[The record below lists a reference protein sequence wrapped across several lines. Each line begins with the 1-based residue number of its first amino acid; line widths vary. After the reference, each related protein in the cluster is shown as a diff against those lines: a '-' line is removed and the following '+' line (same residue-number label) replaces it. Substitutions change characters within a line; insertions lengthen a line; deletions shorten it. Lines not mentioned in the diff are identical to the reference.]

1 MNLSF
6 FIAKRLIGKSEH
18 RFSRP
23 VMRVAILAVSLSL
36 AVMLISI
43 STISGFQN
51 EIRDKVIGYGSH
63 IQVTHFSKDNSFES
77 KLLPNSSNLK
87 NKISK
92 IDGVVDVQKFATK
105 AGLIKTDKEIYGIV
119 LKGVDQNYSFSF
131 FENYLLEGEIPVY
144 NSEKLSNEIIISS
157 TIANKLKIK
166 VGDTFTTYFIQKP
179 TRARKFSISA
189 IYDSGLSE
197 FDDLYIV
204 GDLKHI
210 QKLNKW
216 QDNQCGGLEIKSSSI
231 ETLSETTNLIN
242 SEIGYDL
249 IAQNINDLNPQLF
262 NWLKLQD
269 INVIIIIILMMLVA
283 LINITTLLFILILE
297 RIQMIG
303 ILKSMGL
310 SNWGIRKIFLY
321 FTNYIMSRG
330 LLFGNIFALTL
341 LFVQKIFKVVKLD
354 KATYYMSEV
363 PIHFDIK
370 DILLLNIATITIT
383 FLVLIIPTYL
393 VSKIR
398 PIKTIR
404 FE

>member
-18 RFSRP
+18 RYSRP

-36 AVMLISI
+36 SIMLISI
-43 STISGFQN
+43 SIINGFQN

-63 IQVTHFSKDNSFES
+63 IQLSHLSKDNSFES
-77 KLLPNSSNLK
+77 KLLPNSNELK

-92 IDGVVDVQKFATK
+92 LEGVEDVQKFATK
-105 AGLIKTDKEIYGIV
+105 AGLIKTEEEIYGIV
-119 LKGVDQNYSFSF
+119 LKGIDNNYSLSF
-131 FENYLLEGEIPVY
+131 FENYLLNGKIPIY
-144 NSEKLSNEIIISS
+144 DSIKTSNEIIISS
-157 TIANKLKIK
+157 SISNKLKLK
-166 VGDTFTTYFIQKP
+166 VGDSFTTYFIQKP
-179 TRARKFSISA
+179 TRARKFYVSA

-197 FDDLYIV
+197 FDDLYII

-216 QDNQCGGLEIKSSSI
+216 QKDECGGLEIKSSSLENLI
-231 ETLSETTNLIN
+231 TTTNLIN
-242 SEIGYDL
+242 SEVGYDL
-249 IAQNINDLNPQLF
+249 IAQNITDLNPQLF

-269 INVIIIIILMMLVA
+269 INTIIIIVLMLLVA

-303 ILKSMGL
+303 VLKSLGL
-310 SNWGIRKIFLY
+310 DDWGIRKIFLY

-330 LLFGNIFALTL
+330 LLFGNIFAFVL
-341 LFVQKIFKVVKLD
+341 LYIQKEFKFLKLD

-363 PIHFDIK
+363 PVFFDFKEI
-370 DILLLNIATITIT
+370 IALNITIILIS

>member
-23 VMRVAILAVSLSL
+23 VMRVAILAVSLSI

-43 STISGFQN
+43 ATISGFQN

-77 KLLPNSSNLK
+77 KLLPNSSELK

-105 AGLIKTDKEIYGIV
+105 AGLIKTDEEIYGIV

-131 FENYLLEGEIPVY
+131 FKNYLLDGEIPIY

-157 TIANKLKIK
+157 TIANKLKMK

-216 QDNQCGGLEIKSSSI
+216 QNNQCGGLEIKSSSV

-310 SNWGIRKIFLY
+310 SDWGIRKVFLY

-341 LFVQKIFKVVKLD
+341 LLIQKVFKVVKLD
-354 KATYYMSEV
+354 QATYYMSEV

-370 DILLLNIATITIT
+370 DILLLNIGTIIIS
-383 FLVLIIPTYL
+383 FIVLIIPTYL

>member
-23 VMRVAILAVSLSL
+23 VMRVAILAVSLSI

-43 STISGFQN
+43 ATISGFQN

-77 KLLPNSSNLK
+77 KILPNSSELK

-105 AGLIKTDKEIYGIV
+105 AGLIKTDEEIYGIV

-131 FENYLLEGEIPVY
+131 FENYLLDGEIPIY
-144 NSEKLSNEIIISS
+144 NSEKISNEIIISS
-157 TIANKLKIK
+157 TIASKLKMK

-216 QDNQCGGLEIKSSSI
+216 SKNQCGGLEIKSSSI
-231 ETLSETTNLIN
+231 EKLSETTKLIN
-242 SEIGYDL
+242 GEIGYDL
-249 IAQNINDLNPQLF
+249 IAQNITDLNPQLF

-269 INVIIIIILMMLVA
+269 INVIIIIVLMMLVA

-310 SNWGIRKIFLY
+310 SDWGIRKIFLY
-321 FTNYIMSRG
+321 FTNYIMTRG
-330 LLFGNIFALTL
+330 LLFGNVFALTL
-341 LFVQKIFKVVKLD
+341 LLIQKVFKVVKLD
-354 KATYYMSEV
+354 QATYYMSEV
-363 PIHFDIK
+363 PIHFDLK
-370 DILLLNIATITIT
+370 DILLLNLGTITIS
-383 FLVLIIPTYL
+383 FIVLIIPTYL

>member
-1 MNLSF
+1 
-6 FIAKRLIGKSEH
+6 
-18 RFSRP
+18 
-23 VMRVAILAVSLSL
+23 MRVAILAVSLSL

-77 KLLPNSSNLK
+77 KLLPNSNELK

-92 IDGVVDVQKFATK
+92 VDGVVDVQKFATK

-131 FENYLLEGEIPVY
+131 FENYLLEGEIPIY

-157 TIANKLKIK
+157 TIANKLKMK

-231 ETLSETTNLIN
+231 ETLNETTNRIN

-321 FTNYIMSRG
+321 FTNYIMTRG
-330 LLFGNIFALTL
+330 LLFGNIFALTIL
-341 LFVQKIFKVVKLD
+341 IIQKTFKILKLD

>member
-1 MNLSF
+1 
-6 FIAKRLIGKSEH
+6 
-18 RFSRP
+18 
-23 VMRVAILAVSLSL
+23 
-36 AVMLISI
+36 MLISI
-43 STISGFQN
+43 ATISGFQN

-77 KLLPNSSNLK
+77 KILPNSSELK

-105 AGLIKTDKEIYGIV
+105 AGLIKTDEEIYGIV

-131 FENYLLEGEIPVY
+131 FENYLLDGEIPIY
-144 NSEKLSNEIIISS
+144 NSEKISNEIIISS
-157 TIANKLKIK
+157 TIASKLKMK

-179 TRARKFSISA
+179 TRARKFSICA
-189 IYDSGLSE
+189 IFDSGLSE

-216 QDNQCGGLEIKSSSI
+216 SKNQCGGLEIKSSSI
-231 ETLSETTNLIN
+231 EKLSETTKLIN
-242 SEIGYDL
+242 GEIGYDL
-249 IAQNINDLNPQLF
+249 IAQNITDLNPQLF

-269 INVIIIIILMMLVA
+269 INVIIIIVLMMLVA

-310 SNWGIRKIFLY
+310 SDWGIRKIFLF
-321 FTNYIMSRG
+321 FTNYIMTRG
-330 LLFGNIFALTL
+330 LLFGNVFALTL
-341 LFVQKIFKVVKLD
+341 LLIQKVFKVVKLD
-354 KATYYMSEV
+354 QATYYMSEV
-363 PIHFDIK
+363 PIHFDLK
-370 DILLLNIATITIT
+370 DILLLNLGTITIS
-383 FLVLIIPTYL
+383 FIVLIIPTYL

>member
-6 FIAKRLIGKSEH
+6 FIAKCLIGKSEH

-23 VMRVAILAVSLSL
+23 VMRVAILAVSLSI

-43 STISGFQN
+43 ATISGFQN

-77 KLLPNSSNLK
+77 KILPNSSELK

-105 AGLIKTDKEIYGIV
+105 AGLIKTDEEIYGIV

-131 FENYLLEGEIPVY
+131 FENYLLEGEIPIY
-144 NSEKLSNEIIISS
+144 NSEKISNEIIISS
-157 TIANKLKIK
+157 TIASKLKMK
-166 VGDTFTTYFIQKP
+166 VGDAFTTYFIQQP

-189 IYDSGLSE
+189 IYNSGLSE

-216 QDNQCGGLEIKSSSI
+216 SKNQCGGLEIKSSSI
-231 ETLSETTNLIN
+231 EKLSETTKLIN
-242 SEIGYDL
+242 GEIGYDL
-249 IAQNINDLNPQLF
+249 IAQNITDLNPQLF

-269 INVIIIIILMMLVA
+269 INVIIIIVLMMLVA

-310 SNWGIRKIFLY
+310 SDWGIRKIFLY
-321 FTNYIMSRG
+321 FTNYIMTRG
-330 LLFGNIFALTL
+330 LLFGNVFALTL
-341 LFVQKIFKVVKLD
+341 LLIQKVFKVVKLD
-354 KATYYMSEV
+354 QATYYMSEV
-363 PIHFDIK
+363 PIHFDLK
-370 DILLLNIATITIT
+370 DILLLNLGTITIS
-383 FLVLIIPTYL
+383 FIVLIIPTYL

>member
-18 RFSRP
+18 RVSRP
-23 VMRVAILAVSLSL
+23 VMRVAILAVSLSI

-43 STISGFQN
+43 ATISGFQN

-77 KLLPNSSNLK
+77 KILSNSSELK

-105 AGLIKTDKEIYGIV
+105 AGLIKTDEEIYGIV

-131 FENYLLEGEIPVY
+131 FENYLLEGEIPIY
-144 NSEKLSNEIIISS
+144 NSEKISNEIIISF
-157 TIANKLKIK
+157 TIASKLKMK

-216 QDNQCGGLEIKSSSI
+216 SKNQCGGLEIKSSSFEKLI
-231 ETLSETTNLIN
+231 ETTKLIN
-242 SEIGYDL
+242 NEIGYDL
-249 IAQNINDLNPQLF
+249 IAQNITDLNPQLF

-269 INVIIIIILMMLVA
+269 INVIIIIVLMMLVA

-310 SNWGIRKIFLY
+310 SDWGIRKIFLY
-321 FTNYIMSRG
+321 FTNYIMTRG
-330 LLFGNIFALTL
+330 LLFGNFFALTL
-341 LFVQKIFKVVKLD
+341 LLIQKVFKVVKLD
-354 KATYYMSEV
+354 QATYYMSEV
-363 PIHFDIK
+363 PIHFDLK
-370 DILLLNIATITIT
+370 DILLLNLGTITIS
-383 FLVLIIPTYL
+383 FIVLIIPTYL

>member
-6 FIAKRLIGKSEH
+6 SIAKRLIGKSEH

-36 AVMLISI
+36 TVMLISI
-43 STISGFQN
+43 SIISGFQN

-77 KLLPNSSNLK
+77 KLLPNSSELK

-92 IDGVVDVQKFATK
+92 IDGVLEVQKFATK
-105 AGLIKTDKEIYGIV
+105 AGLIKTDEEIYGIV
-119 LKGVDQNYSFSF
+119 LKGVNQNYSFSF
-131 FENYLLEGEIPVY
+131 FENYLIEGKIPIY
-144 NSEKLSNEIIISS
+144 NSKKLSNEIIMSS
-157 TIANKLKIK
+157 TIANKLKMK

-204 GDLKHI
+204 GDLKQI

-216 QDNQCGGLEIKSSSI
+216 QENQCGGLEIKNSSI
-231 ETLSETTNLIN
+231 ENLNETTNQIN
-242 SEIGYDL
+242 NEIGYDL
-249 IAQNINDLNPQLF
+249 IAQDITDLNPQLF

-269 INVIIIIILMMLVA
+269 INVIIIIVLMMLVA

-330 LLFGNIFALTL
+330 LFFGNVFALTL
-341 LFVQKIFKVVKLD
+341 LFIQKTFKIVKLD

-363 PIHFDIK
+363 PIHFNIK
-370 DILLLNIATITIT
+370 EILLLNIATITIT

>member
-1 MNLSF
+1 
-6 FIAKRLIGKSEH
+6 
-18 RFSRP
+18 
-23 VMRVAILAVSLSL
+23 
-36 AVMLISI
+36 MLISI
-43 STISGFQN
+43 ATISGFQN

-77 KLLPNSSNLK
+77 KLLPNSNELK

-92 IDGVVDVQKFATK
+92 IDGVEDVQKFATK
-105 AGLIKTDKEIYGIV
+105 AGLIKTDEEIYGIV

-131 FENYLLEGEIPVY
+131 FENYLLDGEIPIY

-157 TIANKLKIK
+157 TIANKLKMK
-166 VGDTFTTYFIQKP
+166 VGDTFTTYFIQRP

-216 QDNQCGGLEIKSSSI
+216 QNNQCGGLEIKSSSI
-231 ETLSETTNLIN
+231 KTLSETTKLIN

-310 SNWGIRKIFLY
+310 SDWGIRKVFLY

-330 LLFGNIFALTL
+330 LLFGNVFALTL
-341 LFVQKIFKVVKLD
+341 LLIQKVFKVVKLD
-354 KATYYMSEV
+354 QATYYMSEV

-370 DILLLNIATITIT
+370 DILLLNIGTIIIS
-383 FLVLIIPTYL
+383 FIVLIIPTYL

>member
-23 VMRVAILAVSLSL
+23 VMRVAIIAVSLSL

-77 KLLPNSSNLK
+77 KLLPNSSDLK

-131 FENYLLEGEIPVY
+131 FENYLLEGEIPIY

-242 SEIGYDL
+242 SEIEYDL

-341 LFVQKIFKVVKLD
+341 LFVQKVFKVIKLD
-354 KATYYMSEV
+354 KAIYYMSEV

>member
-18 RFSRP
+18 RVSRP
-23 VMRVAILAVSLSL
+23 VMRVAILAVSLSI

-43 STISGFQN
+43 ATISGFQN

-77 KLLPNSSNLK
+77 KILSNSSELK

-105 AGLIKTDKEIYGIV
+105 AGLIKTDEEIYGIV

-131 FENYLLEGEIPVY
+131 FENYLLEGEIPIY
-144 NSEKLSNEIIISS
+144 NSEKISNEIIISFN
-157 TIANKLKIK
+157 IASKLKMK

-216 QDNQCGGLEIKSSSI
+216 SKNQCGGLEIKSSSI
-231 ETLSETTNLIN
+231 EKLIETTKLIN
-242 SEIGYDL
+242 DEIGYDL
-249 IAQNINDLNPQLF
+249 IAQNITDLNPQLF

-269 INVIIIIILMMLVA
+269 INVIIIIVLMMLVA

-310 SNWGIRKIFLY
+310 SDWGIRKIFLY
-321 FTNYIMSRG
+321 FTNYIMTRG
-330 LLFGNIFALTL
+330 LLFGNFFALTL
-341 LFVQKIFKVVKLD
+341 LLIQKVFKVVKLD
-354 KATYYMSEV
+354 QATYYMSEV
-363 PIHFDIK
+363 PIHFDLK
-370 DILLLNIATITIT
+370 DILLLNLGTITIS
-383 FLVLIIPTYL
+383 FIVLIIPTYL

>member
-77 KLLPNSSNLK
+77 KLLPNSNELK

-92 IDGVVDVQKFATK
+92 VDGVVDVQKFATK

-131 FENYLLEGEIPVY
+131 FENYLLEGEIPIY

-157 TIANKLKIK
+157 TIANKLKMK

-231 ETLSETTNLIN
+231 ETLNETTNRIN

-321 FTNYIMSRG
+321 FTNYIMTRG
-330 LLFGNIFALTL
+330 LLFGNIFALTIL
-341 LFVQKIFKVVKLD
+341 IIQKTFKIVKLD

>member
-18 RFSRP
+18 RYSRP
-23 VMRVAILAVSLSL
+23 VMRVAILAISLSL
-36 AVMLISI
+36 SIMLISI
-43 STISGFQN
+43 SIINGFQN

-77 KLLPNSSNLK
+77 KLLPNSNELK

-105 AGLIKTDKEIYGIV
+105 AGLIKTEEEIYGIV
-119 LKGVDQNYSFSF
+119 LKGIDQNYSLSF
-131 FENYLLEGEIPVY
+131 FENYLTEGKLPVY
-144 NSEKLSNEIIISS
+144 ESNKLSNQIIISNS
-157 TIANKLKIK
+157 ISSKLKLK
-166 VGDTFTTYFIQKP
+166 VGDSFTTYFIQKP
-179 TRARKFSISA
+179 TRARKFYVSA

-197 FDDLYIV
+197 FDDLYII

-216 QDNQCGGLEIKSSSI
+216 QENQCGGLEIKSSSL
-231 ETLSETTNLIN
+231 ESLVTTTNIIN
-242 SEIGYDL
+242 SKIDFDL
-249 IAQNINDLNPQLF
+249 IAQNITDLNPQIF
-262 NWLKLQD
+262 NWLRLQD
-269 INVIIIIILMMLVA
+269 INVIIIIVLMMLVA

-297 RIQMIG
+297 KIQMIG
-303 ILKSMGL
+303 ILKSLGL
-310 SNWGIRKIFLY
+310 DDWGIRKIFLY

-330 LLFGNIFALTL
+330 LLFGNIFAFIILFIQKEFKL
-341 LFVQKIFKVVKLD
+341 LKLD
-354 KATYYMSEV
+354 KATYYMNEV
-363 PIHFDIK
+363 PVYFDIK
-370 DILLLNIATITIT
+370 EIILLNFCTVIIS
-383 FLVLIIPTYL
+383 FFVLIIPTYL

>member
-77 KLLPNSSNLK
+77 KLLPNSNELK

-92 IDGVVDVQKFATK
+92 VDGVVDVQKFATK

-131 FENYLLEGEIPVY
+131 FENYLLEGEIPIY

-157 TIANKLKIK
+157 TIANKLKMK

-231 ETLSETTNLIN
+231 ETLNETTNRIN

-321 FTNYIMSRG
+321 FTNYIMTRG
-330 LLFGNIFALTL
+330 LLFGNIFALTIL
-341 LFVQKIFKVVKLD
+341 IIQKTFKILKLD

>member
-23 VMRVAILAVSLSL
+23 VMRVAILAVSLSI

-43 STISGFQN
+43 ATISGFQN

-77 KLLPNSSNLK
+77 KILPNSSELK

-105 AGLIKTDKEIYGIV
+105 AGLIKTDEEIYGIV

-131 FENYLLEGEIPVY
+131 FENYLLEGEIPIY
-144 NSEKLSNEIIISS
+144 NSEKISNEIIISS
-157 TIANKLKIK
+157 TIASKLKMK
-166 VGDTFTTYFIQKP
+166 VGDAFTTYFIQQP

-189 IYDSGLSE
+189 IYNSGLSE

-216 QDNQCGGLEIKSSSI
+216 SKNQCGGLEIKSSSI
-231 ETLSETTNLIN
+231 EKLSETTKLIN
-242 SEIGYDL
+242 GEIGYDL
-249 IAQNINDLNPQLF
+249 IAQNITDLNPQLF

-269 INVIIIIILMMLVA
+269 INVIIIIVLMMLVA

-310 SNWGIRKIFLY
+310 SDWGIRKIFLY
-321 FTNYIMSRG
+321 FTNYIMTRG
-330 LLFGNIFALTL
+330 LLFGNVFALTL
-341 LFVQKIFKVVKLD
+341 LLIQKVFKVVKLD
-354 KATYYMSEV
+354 QATYYMSEV
-363 PIHFDIK
+363 PIHFDLK
-370 DILLLNIATITIT
+370 DILLLNLGTITIS
-383 FLVLIIPTYL
+383 FIVLIIPTYL

>member
-36 AVMLISI
+36 SVMLISI
-43 STISGFQN
+43 SIISGFQN

-77 KLLPNSSNLK
+77 KLLPNSNELK

-92 IDGVVDVQKFATK
+92 IDGVIQIQKFATK
-105 AGLIKTDKEIYGIV
+105 AGLIKTKDEIHGIV
-119 LKGVDQNYSFSF
+119 LKGVDHNYSFSF
-131 FENYLLEGEIPVY
+131 FENYLLEGNIPNY
-144 NSEKLSNEIIISS
+144 DKKKISNEIIISS
-157 TIANKLKIK
+157 TIANKLKMK

-216 QDNQCGGLEIKSSSI
+216 QENQCGGLEIKSESL
-231 ETLSETTNLIN
+231 ENLTETTSLIN

-249 IAQNINDLNPQLF
+249 IAQNITDLNPQLF

-310 SNWGIRKIFLY
+310 NNWGIRKIFLY

-330 LLFGNIFALTL
+330 LLFGNICAFTL
-341 LFVQKIFKVVKLD
+341 LLIQKEFKLIKLD

-363 PIHFDIK
+363 PIYFDIK
-370 DILLLNIATITIT
+370 DILLLNIGTIIIS
-383 FLVLIIPTYL
+383 FLVLIVPTYL

>member
-1 MNLSF
+1 
-6 FIAKRLIGKSEH
+6 
-18 RFSRP
+18 
-23 VMRVAILAVSLSL
+23 MRVAILAVSLSL

-77 KLLPNSSNLK
+77 KLLPNSNELK

-92 IDGVVDVQKFATK
+92 VDGVVDVQKFATK

-131 FENYLLEGEIPVY
+131 FENYLLEGEIPIY

-157 TIANKLKIK
+157 TIANKLKMK

-231 ETLSETTNLIN
+231 ETLNETTNRIN

-321 FTNYIMSRG
+321 FTNYIMTRG
-330 LLFGNIFALTL
+330 LLFGNIFALTIL
-341 LFVQKIFKVVKLD
+341 IIQKTFKIVKLD

>member
-77 KLLPNSSNLK
+77 KLLPNSNELK

-92 IDGVVDVQKFATK
+92 VDGVVDVQKFATK

-131 FENYLLEGEIPVY
+131 FENYLLEGEIPIY

-157 TIANKLKIK
+157 TIANKLKMK

-231 ETLSETTNLIN
+231 ETLNETTNRIN

-321 FTNYIMSRG
+321 FTNYIMTRG
-330 LLFGNIFALTL
+330 LLFGNIFALTIL
-341 LFVQKIFKVVKLD
+341 IIQKTFKVVKLD

>member
-6 FIAKRLIGKSEH
+6 SIAKRLIGKSEH

-36 AVMLISI
+36 TVMLISI
-43 STISGFQN
+43 SIISGFQN

-77 KLLPNSSNLK
+77 KLLPNSSELK

-92 IDGVVDVQKFATK
+92 IDGVLEVQKFATK
-105 AGLIKTDKEIYGIV
+105 AGLIKTDEEIYGIV
-119 LKGVDQNYSFSF
+119 LKGVNQNYSFSF
-131 FENYLLEGEIPVY
+131 FENYLLEGKIPIY
-144 NSEKLSNEIIISS
+144 NSKKLSNEIIMSS
-157 TIANKLKIK
+157 TIANKLKMK

-204 GDLKHI
+204 GDLKQI

-216 QDNQCGGLEIKSSSI
+216 QENQCGGLEIKNSSI
-231 ETLSETTNLIN
+231 ENLNETTNQIN
-242 SEIGYDL
+242 NEIGYDL
-249 IAQNINDLNPQLF
+249 IAQDITDLNPQLF

-269 INVIIIIILMMLVA
+269 INVIIIIVLMMLVA

-330 LLFGNIFALTL
+330 LFFGNVFALTL
-341 LFVQKIFKVVKLD
+341 LFIQKTFKIVKLD

-363 PIHFDIK
+363 PIHFNIK
-370 DILLLNIATITIT
+370 EILLLNIATITIT